1 MYCIFI
7 SLIHQINSYKFSKK
21 IYSLW
26 EDIFREDEDYDVSP
40 LTQDDLFIF
49 MTLGIKCLF
58 IISRKINLLF
68 WKKEGMLLIRLS
80 FFS

>member
-40 LTQDDLFIF
+40 LTQDD
-49 MTLGIKCLF
+49 
-58 IISRKINLLF
+58 
-68 WKKEGMLLIRLS
+68 
-80 FFS
+80 